1 MLTWLGD
8 RNHPKKYY
16 HLLGPAFTQHN
27 SLVEGIAWTNFNY
40 FLLNLHKLNACKRG
54 SHYTWIHSLASTLKS
69 LFGPISLCLLRPA
82 AMTQMQEESLDLKR
96 RRIHQC
102 DFAGCSKVYTKS
114 SHLKAHRRIHTGL
127 PTSTLTTPCH
137 THTKS
142 LRERKRRKS
151 WNKVW
156 SIYTYG
162 HRFHSWLLPLF
173 LFLLYSSFH
182 ETSLRKHT
190 PGVFWIVKI
199 PVEPL

>member
-1 MLTWLGD
+1 M
-8 RNHPKKYY
+8 H
-16 HLLGPAFTQHN
+16 
-27 SLVEGIAWTNFNY
+27 V
-40 FLLNLHKLNACKRG
+40 RG

-69 LFGPISLCLLRPA
+69 LFGPISLCLLRPT

-137 THTKS
+137 THTPNLWEKG
-142 LRERKRRKS
+142 REESPKTKFDLFILMGTG
-151 WNKVW
+151 
-156 SIYTYG
+156 SIHGFYPYV
-162 HRFHSWLLPLF
+162 

-190 PGVFWIVKI
+190 PGVFWIDKI